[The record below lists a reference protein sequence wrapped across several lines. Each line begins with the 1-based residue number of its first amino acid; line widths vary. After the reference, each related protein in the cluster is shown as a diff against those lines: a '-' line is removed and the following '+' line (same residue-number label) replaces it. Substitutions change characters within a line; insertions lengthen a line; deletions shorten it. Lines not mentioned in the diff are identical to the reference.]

1 VRPSTIE
8 HTALEAPI
16 LGEPPAAWPGIA
28 FKSRQAFLLRLAF
41 LRGTHETPVTGCMEH
56 AQVFDR
62 VALLLATV
70 VVRLFLEVKRARARS
85 LRTLMPKRGGRGPIL
100 RLGGR
105 EERRERGAVRVG
117 RKSWWAHAR
126 VTTGWRSCIHV
137 CALACDIPKS
147 WPGTSWM
154 GFCCREVSMKSNLSA
169 IVGKGEGSSGL

>member
-28 FKSRQAFLLRLAF
+28 FKIRQAFILRLAF
-41 LRGTHETPVTGCMEH
+41 LRGTHETHVTGCMDH

-70 VVRLFLEVKRARARS
+70 VVRLFLGVKRARERS
-85 LRTLMPKRGGRGPIL
+85 LRTIMPKRGGGGPSCVWVVA
-100 RLGGR
+100 RSVANAA
-105 EERRERGAVRVG
+105 AVRAG
-117 RKSWWAHAR
+117 RKSWCAHAR
-126 VTTGWRSCIHV
+126 FTAGWRSCIHV
-137 CALACDIPKS
+137 FALACDLPKS
-147 WPGTSWM
+147 GPGTSWM

-169 IVGKGEGSSGL
+169 IVGKGAGSSGL